1 MLKSEKKV
9 VNLQVIKKLAEL
21 FTQMTMKE
29 LLEYIEYCRMIKNE
43 MEIDIVGVT
52 NIE

>member
-9 VNLQVIKKLAEL
+9 VNLEVIKQLAEL
-21 FTQMTMKE
+21 FPKMTIID
-29 LLEYIEYCRMIKNE
+29 LLQYLEYCEMIKNE

-52 NIE
+52 DIE